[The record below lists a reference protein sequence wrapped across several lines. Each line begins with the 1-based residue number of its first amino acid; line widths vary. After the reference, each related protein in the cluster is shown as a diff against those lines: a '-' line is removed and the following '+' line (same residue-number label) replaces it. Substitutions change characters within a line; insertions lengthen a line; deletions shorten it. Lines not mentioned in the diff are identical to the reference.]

1 MSKEQITVI
10 GAGTMGAGIAGQA
23 AVCGMRT
30 ALFDVNEN
38 GLEKGLKSIK
48 ASYSKGQTRGKLTTA
63 EVDQAL
69 ANLNTDKSCQRGRRC
84 NHHH

>member
-38 GLEKGLKSIK
+38 GLEKGLKSI
-48 ASYSKGQTRGKLTTA
+48 
-63 EVDQAL
+63 
-69 ANLNTDKSCQRGRRC
+69 NF
-84 NHHH
+84 